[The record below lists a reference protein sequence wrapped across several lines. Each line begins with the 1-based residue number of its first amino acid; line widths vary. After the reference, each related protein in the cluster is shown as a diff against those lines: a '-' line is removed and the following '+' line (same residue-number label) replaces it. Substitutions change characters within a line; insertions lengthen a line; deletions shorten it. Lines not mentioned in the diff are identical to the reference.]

1 MQNRIKQVRKALNL
15 NQAEFG
21 ERIGVKQS
29 TVTAYECGNRTP
41 LDAVIAMICKTFNVN
56 ETWLRTGEG
65 EMFAKAPTDIVS
77 EVAEKLGLNE
87 FEQLILNAYVKLP
100 KQLRDAFC
108 VGMREGIFRANP
120 VLSIEK
126 TAPADAEAESK
137 LVIKPAVARG
147 GESSAVNQVS
157 KEEED
162 AVLPPKYTGDM

>member
-65 EMFAKAPTDIVS
+65 EMFAPVDP
-77 EVAEKLGLNE
+77 EN
-87 FEQLILNAYVKLP
+87 QLMEWAGRVLA
-100 KQLRDAFC
+100 DSSDS
-108 VGMREGIFRANP
+108 FRARF
-120 VLSIEK
+120 VRMMMGL
-126 TAPADAEAESK
+126 TD
-137 LVIKPAVARG
+137 
-147 GESSAVNQVS
+147 
-157 KEEED
+157 KEW
-162 AVLPPKYTGDM
+162 AVLEEKARQLLSEEKDDS

>member
-65 EMFAKAPTDIVS
+65 EMFAPVDP
-77 EVAEKLGLNE
+77 EN
-87 FEQLILNAYVKLP
+87 QLA
-100 KQLRDAFC
+100 DSSDS
-108 VGMREGIFRANP
+108 FRARF
-120 VLSIEK
+120 VRMMMGL
-126 TAPADAEAESK
+126 TD
-137 LVIKPAVARG
+137 
-147 GESSAVNQVS
+147 
-157 KEEED
+157 KEW
-162 AVLPPKYTGDM
+162 AVLEEKARQLLDEEKDDS